1 MLVYYVLKDNQLKH
15 YSVHN
20 SDIIRSMADSQA
32 YCLRRSNHPS
42 DMIDVFDRM
51 LRDESMTDCAL
62 MCADGHTVKAHRMIL
77 CASSPFFK
85 TVFEQ
90 MSNHWP
96 NYPIVF
102 LKDMPITDLR
112 AIIEFIY
119 RGEVTVG
126 QQQLES
132 VLKSGESLRIKGL
145 IDIDKRDDGSNTVTT
160 ISRKR
165 KRRRHRR
172 KSPSNE
178 MNKNSE
184 QPEDDDNEDNRESN
198 STDDYMSEYSDGDG
212 SCQSLVETPTDM
224 SGSRTYNESIAASED
239 GIEPSKLLEQSMITG
254 DVSISHNSFQ
264 LLSIRLLTDR
274 LRKVMALISSLR
286 HLILI

>member
-1 MLVYYVLKDNQLKH
+1 MLVYYVLKGNQLKH

-42 DMIDVFDRM
+42 DLIDVFDRM
-51 LRDESMTDCAL
+51 FKDESMTDCTL
-62 MCADGHTVKAHRMIL
+62 MCAEGHTLKAHRMIL
-77 CASSPFFK
+77 SASSPFFK
-85 TVFEQ
+85 SVFEQ

-96 NYPIVF
+96 NYPIVY

-132 VLKSGESLRIKGL
+132 VLRSGESLRIKGL
-145 IDIDKRDDGSNTVTT
+145 IDIDRRDDGSNTAAT

-172 KSPSNE
+172 KSSSNE
-178 MNKNSE
+178 NHKNSE
-184 QPEDDDNEDNRESN
+184 QPEDEDNNEDNNRDYN
-198 STDDYMSEYSDGDG
+198 SSDDYISEYSDGDG
-212 SCQSLVETPTDM
+212 SSQSLVETPTDM
-224 SGSRTYNESIAASED
+224 SGSRTYNESVGASED
-239 GIEPSKLLEQSMITG
+239 GIEPSKLMEQSMITG
-254 DVSISHNSFQ
+254 DVSS
-264 LLSIRLLTDR
+264 LIRLNR
-274 LRKVMALISSLR
+274 F
-286 HLILI
+286 